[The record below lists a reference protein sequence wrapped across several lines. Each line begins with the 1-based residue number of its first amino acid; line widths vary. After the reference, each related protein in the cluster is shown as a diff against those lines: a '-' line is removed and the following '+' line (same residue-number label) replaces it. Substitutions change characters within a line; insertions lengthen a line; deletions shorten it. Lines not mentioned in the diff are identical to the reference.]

1 MAASW
6 YEFRSFSRETVHAAR
21 RWYTRF
27 LPTEGRLL
35 DLGCGRGE
43 FLDIAHAAGL
53 RVEGVDGDAAMLAHV
68 EAHVVHRQDVLDFL
82 QSTPDSYESISALH
96 LVEHLEVDQTAT
108 LIRLAASQLA
118 SGGVLVLAT
127 PNPGSL
133 PTIMHEFWRDPTH
146 TRPYDVELLT
156 FLCRQ
161 AGLDVTD
168 AGVNPE
174 SERGLP
180 VELDDLKLRFAG
192 PPDEPD
198 RGSRPGAPARWIGGQ
213 VAGSAYGHDL
223 EAAIHRL
230 RLEHEHTRDELER
243 IAGLLGRFLDVAYQ
257 PSENYVVAR
266 KR

>member
-1 MAASW
+1 M
-6 YEFRSFSRETVHAAR
+6 HAAR
-21 RWYTRF
+21 RWYARF

-43 FLDIAHAAGL
+43 FLDIGHAAGL

-68 EAHVVHRQDVLDFL
+68 QTHVVHQQDVLDFL

-96 LVEHLEVDQTAT
+96 LVEHLEVDRTAT

-133 PTIMHEFWRDPTH
+133 PTITHEFWRDPTH
-146 TRPYDVELLT
+146 TRPYDVELLA

-168 AGVNPE
+168 AGTNPE

-180 VELDDLKLRFAG
+180 VELDDLRLRPPA
-192 PPDEPD
+192 PPDERE

-213 VAGSAYGHDL
+213 VAGSTYGRDL
-223 EAAIHRL
+223 EDAIHRL
-230 RLEHEHTRDELER
+230 RIEHEHTRDELER

-257 PSENYVVAR
+257 PSEIYVVAR
-266 KR
+266 KG